1 MFLSLRYVFLVTP
14 TCLMGL
20 PMFLPTYILFV
31 AEQRCIFFPSLSD
44 FQVGLCVHTPRCID
58 KSVQAMKYDDTYL
71 PFISL
76 RGASTDAAELALVIA
91 AAAVEAGVGSGAS
104 GETLC
109 EEAYAG

>member
-1 MFLSLRYVFLVTP
+1 
-14 TCLMGL
+14 
-20 PMFLPTYILFV
+20 
-31 AEQRCIFFPSLSD
+31 
-44 FQVGLCVHTPRCID
+44 
-58 KSVQAMKYDDTYL
+58 MKYDDTYL